1 MAMTAQP
8 HVVVIDNRDSFIYN
22 LVDALAGHHCTVFRN
37 TVSVETVLAAKP
49 DLLLFSPGP
58 GHPRETGSFSTPS
71 MAKFRYWVFAWDSKP
86 YWNTTVAAW
95 NPAGRCMAARC
106 R

>member
-1 MAMTAQP
+1 MAAQPHMTAQP

-58 GHPRETGSFSTPS
+58 GHPLETGN
-71 MAKFRYWVFAWDSKP
+71 MMELLDAIHGEI
-86 YWNTTVAAW
+86 
-95 NPAGRCMAARC
+95 PALGMCLGFQA
-106 R
+106 